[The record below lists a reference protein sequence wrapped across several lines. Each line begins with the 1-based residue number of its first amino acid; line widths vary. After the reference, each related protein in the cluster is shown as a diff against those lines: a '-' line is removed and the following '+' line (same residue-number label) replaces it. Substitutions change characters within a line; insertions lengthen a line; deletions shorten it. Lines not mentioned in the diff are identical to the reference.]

1 MEAVHQLWNASCEI
15 PPVDVEQVDVI
26 SLQLLQT
33 GINGDSQTLR
43 VVALEVGLDLL
54 VGADSAIS
62 GRKFGGNH
70 HLIAILAL
78 LHPLADPGLGFLA
91 LVFKDEPIS
100 ESSANIWQF
109 HLQLFAVS
117 MKLPPFSQKKSN
129 IENAVSFVHSPIADF
144 QFSPKFIAPG

>member
-1 MEAVHQLWNASCEI
+1 
-15 PPVDVEQVDVI
+15 
-26 SLQLLQT
+26 
-33 GINGDSQTLR
+33 
-43 VVALEVGLDLL
+43 
-54 VGADSAIS
+54 
-62 GRKFGGNH
+62 
-70 HLIAILAL
+70 
-78 LHPLADPGLGFLA
+78 